1 MTNENEHPQSNVG
14 FEYKNLE
21 RQVHLMDRNDWKINI
36 ENLSDLVANKYGSQA
51 VNGTFARYDAT
62 SFEDL
67 SPAFYWDVFGDLM
80 QMDED

>member
-1 MTNENEHPQSNVG
+1 
-14 FEYKNLE
+14 
-21 RQVHLMDRNDWKINI
+21 MDRN
-36 ENLSDLVANKYGSQA
+36 EYGSQA

-62 SFEDL
+62 SFEDV